1 MHIEEKY
8 RRMIRSLLNR
18 NKRTGL
24 RPARLL
30 RGLPEIALISIN
42 FHINELIEGGW
53 VNVHFDL
60 DGNTKFHR
68 TEKPVH
74 AGSRLHRGG
83 LKVAFSP

>member
-8 RRMIRSLLNR
+8 RRMIRSLLNS
-18 NKRTGL
+18 NKKTGL
-24 RPARLL
+24 TPAALL

-68 TEKPVH
+68 TNKP
-74 AGSRLHRGG
+74 LEPGG
-83 LKVAFSP
+83 DYIEETSP